1 MQDTRLGWAG
11 VLSTG
16 AAWTGGKSLG
26 GGRPAASIC
35 EGLYF
40 YTRDASAVLAL
51 GRRWGHWAGPC
62 QASFFF
68 FFFSVRLISLFASLQ
83 PTFSL
88 LVLFRGEG
96 GASLLGGVMGRYG
109 GLGGVCTTESLE

>member
-1 MQDTRLGWAG
+1 
-11 VLSTG
+11 VE
-16 AAWTGGKSLG
+16 GGL
-26 GGRPAASIC
+26 RP
-35 EGLYF
+35 LYVKACIF
-40 YTRDASAVLAL
+40 IHATPQPFW
-51 GRRWGHWAGPC
+51 RWGGAGGTGR
-62 QASFFF
+62 ALARHLFFF